1 MLMKFLKALITATAV
16 FISYA
21 PTSYAHNV
29 WCHCSFK
36 NPKDTLD
43 FFHLAGDVYTNHA
56 IAVRMWHES
65 NVPLENG
72 VLAEFE
78 TKLDPEKALKPELFR
93 ENMQKLQQLD
103 TQLGELDSRL
113 EKVITFL
120 KTKKAS
126 PGFNE
131 ALTKV
136 TSSTKDMRRLSAV
149 GTRYSEVGGKE
160 KFTTSVP
167 KLDSVLSI
175 YVAQREDLRLLRNKL
190 GEVIDGARDAI
201 PLAEKGEFAQVML
214 SGRNAFGDKMP
225 QFTDW
230 FSAYDRFYVQ
240 SCMSTIAVTMQIY
253 PKGFEWLKK

>member
-1 MLMKFLKALITATAV
+1 MFTKFIKASITATV
-16 FISYA
+16 FFMAYA
-21 PTSYAHNV
+21 PTAYAHNV
-29 WCHCSFK
+29 WCHCNFQ

-56 IAVRMWHES
+56 IAVKMWHES

-78 TKLDPEKALKPELFR
+78 SKLDPTKALKPELFR
-93 ENMQKLQQLD
+93 ENMRKLQQLD
-103 TQLGELDSRL
+103 AQLGELDSRL
-113 EKVITFL
+113 EAVISFL

-136 TSSTKDMRRLSAV
+136 TGSTKDIRRLSAV

-167 KLDSVLSI
+167 KLDSVLAI
-175 YVAQREDLRLLRNKL
+175 YVAQREDLRLLRKKL
-190 GEVIDGARDAI
+190 NE
-201 PLAEKGEFAQVML
+201 
-214 SGRNAFGDKMP
+214 
-225 QFTDW
+225 
-230 FSAYDRFYVQ
+230 
-240 SCMSTIAVTMQIY
+240 
-253 PKGFEWLKK
+253 